1 MCVVFVGEGY
11 FSVVGGFYPVVRDG
25 YAMGVP
31 TEVFDNSCG
40 VLERPLGVD
49 NPVFGIEGFSELWS
63 DWKFSLFGK
72 AEEFLKEL
80 PPVYC
85 SHGFD
90 RE

>member
-1 MCVVFVGEGY
+1 M
-11 FSVVGGFYPVVRDG
+11 VRDG
-25 YAMGVP
+25 YAMCVP
-31 TEVFDNSCG
+31 AEVFDDSCG

-49 NPVFGIEGFSELWS
+49 NPVFGIEGISEFWS

-72 AEEFLKEL
+72 AKEFLKEL
-80 PPVYC
+80 SPVYG